1 MRWCHMT
8 FQMEPGS
15 FSLRERCRYCR
26 NLVTSNGEPTE
37 PLGGLNLYCYI
48 SWRENYW
55 FIVDH
60 GARGKLSKHTNTF
73 ITRFDMVICT
83 CKSLLESLG
92 SRDYESSWTSSP
104 YILYIYKHICIY
116 THMQIYINHHVN
128 YYDLPCLHSSG
139 CLGSPQQQSLDC
151 KVRLRSCWGCG
162 SWPKFWHESTTNHLS
177 VYSLD
182 VVGTKRDH
190 KEEQQRM
197 KLLKWAWKVTCNW
210 ISIQHL

>member
-1 MRWCHMT
+1 MMSHDLPNGTWIFLT
-8 FQMEPGS
+8 KP
-15 FSLRERCRYCR
+15 RCRYCR

-37 PLGGLNLYCYI
+37 PLGGLNLYCSI

-60 GARGKLSKHTNTF
+60 GARGKLSKHTNTS

-104 YILYIYKHICIY
+104 YILHIYKHICIY
-116 THMQIYINHHVN
+116 THMEIYINHHVY

-139 CLGSPQQQSLDC
+139 
-151 KVRLRSCWGCG
+151 
-162 SWPKFWHESTTNHLS
+162 WPKFWHESTTNHLS